1 MNKPGR
7 KAAKH
12 QLLVAFTALAVCSS
26 AANAQSETK
35 LAIAATG
42 QTSSFYAYHTA
53 VAQVLGD
60 VAPDLN
66 VSVMETGGSVENL
79 KLLNRGQA
87 DWGQFAEPVFYEKYA
102 GIGGAAKNG
111 PNPKLR
117 FLAPVTQVAFYPVVN
132 ADAGVNSLA
141 DLTGK
146 AYGPGSSGSNTERLT
161 MDLFTLIDVEPDCVR
176 GSYGDLVAAMK
187 DRRIV
192 GYTKAGSLTTQ
203 DSTIMDVRSSVPVRI
218 LGYSDEQVRTIK
230 AKYPH
235 YLFVS
240 LDKTPYSDDS
250 ATLNNV
256 VLINGTTSDLPEEIG
271 YRVFAAL
278 VEQNEEIAKVYKP
291 AAGADIVKLTL
302 ASAKTPL
309 HAGVVRYLREKGYT
323 VPASLVPPE
332 AE

>member
-1 MNKPGR
+1 MKKHRSVGRNKALL
-7 KAAKH
+7 AA
-12 QLLVAFTALAVCSS
+12 LGAAALCLSP
-26 AANAQSETK
+26 AATHAETK

-53 VAQVLGD
+53 VAQVLGK

-102 GIGGAAKNG
+102 GIGGAVKKG

-117 FLAPVTQVAFYPVVN
+117 FLAPVTQVAFYNVVN
-132 ADAGVNSLA
+132 ADAGVGALV
-141 DLTGK
+141 DLSGK
-146 AYGPGSSGSNTERLT
+146 SYGPGSSGSNTERLT
-161 MDLFTLIDVEPDCVR
+161 LDLFGEIGVKPTYVR

-203 DSTIMDVRSSVPVRI
+203 DSTIMDVRSSVPVKI
-218 LGYSDEQVRTIK
+218 LGYSKEQVEAIRK
-230 AKYPH
+230 AYPH

-240 LDKTPYSDDS
+240 LEKTPYGNDP
-250 ATLNNV
+250 AVLNNV

-302 ASAKTPL
+302 ESAKTPL
-309 HAGVVRYLREKGYT
+309 HAGVVRYLREKGHS

-332 AE
+332 AK

>member
-1 MNKPGR
+1 MAIHHLRGR
-7 KAAKH
+7 RRF
-12 QLLVAFTALAVCSS
+12 LTTMFGIAFIGCAWAP
-26 AANAQSETK
+26 AQAETK

-53 VAQVLGD
+53 VSQLLGK

-102 GIGGAAKNG
+102 GIGGAAKKG
-111 PNPKLR
+111 PNSKLR

-132 ADAGVNSLA
+132 ADAGVSALS
-141 DLTGK
+141 DLSGK
-146 AYGPGSSGSNTERLT
+146 SYGPGSTGSNTERLT
-161 MDLFTLIDVEPDCVR
+161 MDLFGSIGVKPTYMK

-203 DSTIMDVRSSVPVRI
+203 DSTIMDVKSSVPVKI
-218 LGYSDEQVRTIK
+218 LGYSGDQVEAIK
-230 AKYPH
+230 KKFPH

-240 LDKTPYSDDS
+240 LDKTPYGDDPV
-250 ATLNNV
+250 TLNNV
-256 VLINGTTSDLPEEIG
+256 VLINGTTSDLPEEVG
-271 YRVFAAL
+271 YRVFKAL
-278 VEQNEEIAKVYKP
+278 VEHNDEIAKVYKP

-302 ASAKTPL
+302 ESAKTPL
-309 HAGVVRYLREKGYT
+309 HAGVVRYLREKGHT

-332 AE
+332 VK

>member
-1 MNKPGR
+1 MT
-7 KAAKH
+7 KALFAA
-12 QLLVAFTALAVCSS
+12 VAIVAGCFAATA
-26 AANAQSETK
+26 AQSETK

-42 QTSSFYAYHTA
+42 QSSSFYAYHAA
-53 VAQVLGD
+53 VSQVLRE

-102 GIGGAAKNG
+102 GIGGAAEQG

-117 FLAPVTQVAFYPVVN
+117 FLAPVTQVAFYIVVN
-132 ADAGVNSLA
+132 ADAGVGSLA
-141 DLTGK
+141 DLSEK
-146 AYGPGSSGSNTERLT
+146 SYGPGSSGSNTERLT
-161 MDLFTLIDVEPDCVR
+161 MELFGLLGVEPAYTR

-203 DSTIMDVRSSVPVRI
+203 DSTIMDVRSSVPVKI
-218 LGYSDEQVRTIK
+218 LGYTEEQVKAIK
-230 AKYPH
+230 AKFPH
-235 YLFVS
+235 YLFLS
-240 LDKTPYSDDS
+240 LEKTPYGDDPVL
-250 ATLNNV
+250 LNNV
-256 VLINGTTSDLPEEIG
+256 LLINGTTSDLPEEVG

-291 AAGADIVKLTL
+291 VAGVDIAKLTL
-302 ASAKTPL
+302 ESAKTPL

-323 VPASLVPPE
+323 PPASLVPPE
-332 AE
+332 AKP